1 VWECVGVSES
11 ECVGVWVW
19 ECVGVWEGECVG
31 VWETGE
37 DTRGVG
43 RGDCNWRVSAQPV
56 VRPHADTTPVETGLC
71 TRQTLLRVVDT
82 LKVEFRNPALH
93 APNPPARVQKHT
105 PSVHKSS
112 LNAISAVLCGPWR
125 LGGESFLRPPS
136 SLTMQGLHVSA
147 AKQGLMPGHHPI
159 SPLEL
164 VDRSERRPPER
175 APSRSGA

>member
-1 VWECVGVSES
+1 MSES
-11 ECVGVWVW
+11 ECVGVSVW

-125 LGGESFLRPPS
+125 LGGESFLRPS
-136 SLTMQGLHVSA
+136 SSVL
-147 AKQGLMPGHHPI
+147 
-159 SPLEL
+159 
-164 VDRSERRPPER
+164 RPPSFVLRPRFLRNEAGFAR
-175 APSRSGA
+175 FCGETGSHAGSSSNLTT